1 MDSMRV
7 DKKLIESLND
17 IQYISNLR
25 TCLLVRIADYAAQL
39 CGCRSTR
46 QVADHQSV
54 DVDNKYYEL
63 LHRLLYNIPECYDY
77 INNDHIY
84 KESILQL
91 NDDELELLLEDAL
104 FEIIQFDNH
113 SIFAEYFFEQA

>member
-1 MDSMRV
+1 MRI

-104 FEIIQFDNH
+104 FEMIQFDNH
-113 SIFAEYFFEQA
+113 AIFAEYFFEQV

>member
-1 MDSMRV
+1 MDSMRI

-39 CGCRSTR
+39 CRCRSTR

-77 INNDHIY
+77 INNDHTY

-104 FEIIQFDNH
+104 FEMIQFDNH
-113 SIFAEYFFEQA
+113 AIFAEYFFEQV

>member
-1 MDSMRV
+1 MDSVRI

-77 INNDHIY
+77 INNDHTY

-104 FEIIQFDNH
+104 FEMIQFDNH
-113 SIFAEYFFEQA
+113 AIFAEYFFEQS

>member
-1 MDSMRV
+1 MRI

-104 FEIIQFDNH
+104 FEMIQFDNH
-113 SIFAEYFFEQA
+113 AIFAEYFFEQA

>member
-1 MDSMRV
+1 MDSMRI

-77 INNDHIY
+77 IKHDHIY
-84 KESILQL
+84 KESIPQL

-104 FEIIQFDNH
+104 FEMIQFDNH
-113 SIFAEYFFEQA
+113 AIFAEYFFEQS

>member
-1 MDSMRV
+1 MDSMRI

-77 INNDHIY
+77 INNEHKY
-84 KESILQL
+84 KESILRL

-113 SIFAEYFFEQA
+113 SIFAEYFFEQT